1 MVRTARISR
10 EDIVAAA
17 IELVRVQGHECLNAR
32 ALASAAG
39 CSTQPILYHFATM
52 DEVRSATYGAVDEL
66 HSAYLMSGLES
77 ASDPL
82 MRLGLNYVRFARDEP
97 CLFRFLFQTNA
108 FHGQDLGS
116 LVNAPAVGELVA
128 VVAQSTGLE
137 EDQARQ
143 VFLAIFVAAHGYA
156 SLLANNA
163 MAYDEDQVER
173 VLLAA
178 FHGALEL
185 EEGAS

>member
-1 MVRTARISR
+1 MVRTARVSR

-17 IELVRVQGHECLNAR
+17 VALVRAQGHECLNAR
-32 ALASAAG
+32 ALASAVG

-52 DEVRSATYGAVDEL
+52 DEVRSATYKVVDEL

-77 ASDPL
+77 APQPL

-108 FHGQDLGS
+108 FYGQELGS
-116 LVNAPAVGELVA
+116 LVNAPEVGELVA
-128 VVAQSTGLE
+128 LVAQSTGLE
-137 EDQARQ
+137 EGQARQ
-143 VFLAIFVAAHGYA
+143 VFLAIFVVAHGFA

-163 MAYDEDQVER
+163 MPYDECSFGR

-178 FHGALEL
+178 FQGALEL